1 MVVCE
6 RHSTAQGSAMAFQI
20 IRHAFRMVFGNMREA
35 LKVSVGPYLILAVIF
50 LIAVAMIGET
60 GGMVDRS
67 TPMGGAEPM
76 QPMAA
81 LIILILVP
89 VLLFIVS
96 WVAVAW
102 HRFILLEEYPGLLPQ
117 MADRPISAY
126 AGRSILYG
134 FVITLAAFPLVF
146 LAIPLLM
153 AGDGIASTF
162 LFIAIT
168 GFMTF
173 LWLRIAIA
181 LPAVAVGKP
190 ISMGDAWRVSKGMS
204 GTIFGVAFL
213 LMGINGLATVLTA
226 QVSAILPIIGFA
238 LDIALQWTVL
248 MLGVSI
254 LTTFYGHLIEG
265 RDLPN

>member
-1 MVVCE
+1 
-6 RHSTAQGSAMAFQI
+6 MAFQI
-20 IRHAFRMVFGNMREA
+20 IRHAFRMVFGNLREA
-35 LKVSVGPYLILAVIF
+35 LKVSVGPYLMLMLVVILGIG
-50 LIAVAMIGET
+50 MIGET
-60 GGMVDRS
+60 GGMFDGSV
-67 TPMGGAEPM
+67 PMGGGEPM
-76 QPMAA
+76 RPAA
-81 LIILILVP
+81 GLIMLAMVP
-89 VLLFIVS
+89 VFLFFIS

-117 MADRPISAY
+117 IAGRPIWPY

-134 FVITLAAFPLVF
+134 FVTLIASLPLLLLVMALAMPLMMAGSGLAGILVF
-146 LAIPLLM
+146 VL
-153 AGDGIASTF
+153 
-162 LFIAIT
+162 IT

-173 LWLRIAIA
+173 IWLRIAIA

-190 ISMGDAWRVSKGMS
+190 ISMADAWGASKGMS

-226 QVSAILPIIGFA
+226 QVSAILPIIGFV

-248 MLGVSI
+248 MLGVSV
-254 LTTFYGHLIEG
+254 LTTFYGHLVEG

>member
-1 MVVCE
+1 
-6 RHSTAQGSAMAFQI
+6 MAFQI
-20 IRHAFRMVFGNMREA
+20 IRHAFRMVFGNLREA
-35 LKVSVGPYLILAVIF
+35 LKASVGPYLILTVIF
-50 LIAVAMIGET
+50 LVAFGTLIET
-60 GGMVDRS
+60 GGMIDRS
-67 TPMGGAEPM
+67 VPMGGAEPM
-76 QPMAA
+76 RPGAA
-81 LIILILVP
+81 LIMLALVP
-89 VLLFIVS
+89 VLLFFVS

-117 MADRPISAY
+117 MAGRPIWPY

-134 FVITLAAFPLVF
+134 FVSLIAALPLLLLVMALAMPLMMAGEGVASVLVF
-146 LAIPLLM
+146 I
-153 AGDGIASTF
+153 G
-162 LFIAIT
+162 IT

-173 LWLRIAIA
+173 VWLRIAIA

-213 LMGINGLATVLTA
+213 LMGINRLATVLTA